1 LSFLGPD
8 PEKVWTKLVLIEA
21 KIEANV
27 AAQRENLKL
36 AKTVVKAIEKKLG

>member
-1 LSFLGPD
+1 MGPD
-8 PEKVWTKLVLIEA
+8 QEKVWQKMALVEA

-36 AKTVVKAIEKKLG
+36 AKTVVKAIEKKLS